1 MQILYDVHAKPLKQ
15 NAKLAI
21 IPQFFLKILDGCVI
35 GLILSMN
42 EKYRQTKRRTKIR
55 LFCLGG
61 LFHKGQ
67 HQKAL
72 QNC

>member
-21 IPQFFLKILDGCVI
+21 IPQFFLKILEGCVI

-42 EKYRQTKRRTKIR
+42 ENTGKQKGVPRYAF
-55 LFCLGG
+55 LFGWVIS
-61 LFHKGQ
+61 
-67 HQKAL
+67 
-72 QNC
+72 